1 MKCTPLMMF
10 LSPALELVLFV
21 CVWLSEAAPSA
32 STNDA
37 TALWRERPD
46 VSETILDLLNTTMP
60 NHLQEDRLGIV
71 TFSALTPAPT
81 TVSPRASGKTAQLQT
96 TTAQITKTVQKAM
109 EPTTKTGGIVMTT
122 SKQKMDLVNLSQTT
136 VTATANSISSVFP
149 VVKTASPTSATVIH
163 DRTTTSWSPKSTT
176 VPPLTPTTEN
186 RQDILCNC
194 TGEGVEDLYDCDVAT
209 GQCRCLPG
217 YVGPQCEDCEDGHFT
232 NGSTSCQPCGCDSFG
247 SFDHRCD
254 SSGTCVCKIGVYG
267 PKCDECQ
274 PGYFHFSNTGC
285 QPCQCNNH
293 SSYCHPQSGI
303 CLNCQGSTKGPSC
316 EECKYNFYR
325 RPDAALTDSCLP
337 CPCSTV
343 TSTGT
348 CHIESSGRAVCDQCR
363 PEYEGPNCDKC
374 RDGYY
379 NSDSI
384 CLPCECNGNGDPAT
398 FPRLCDPD
406 TGHCLS
412 CVNST
417 AGPHCQLCASGFSG
431 DALNHTC
438 TPADVKTLPA
448 PELTIAATTP
458 PSATSTSTA
467 VPPIGTMTSMANS
480 TSLRTAATTQALLTS
495 LGSPTD
501 NTTATVTEVS
511 WTQFN
516 IIILAV
522 IIVVVVL
529 LMGFVGGVYTYREYQ
544 NRKLNAP
551 FWTIE
556 LKEDNISFSS
566 YHDSIPN
573 ADVSGLLE
581 DEATEVA
588 PNGQLALSTPMNMYK
603 A

>member
-1 MKCTPLMMF
+1 MKSVPLMML
-10 LSPALELVLFV
+10 LSSSLELVLFV
-21 CVWLSEAAPSA
+21 CLLSSEAAPSA

-37 TALWRERPD
+37 KPIWRERPD
-46 VSETILDLLNTTMP
+46 VSETVLGMHNTTMP
-60 NHLQEDRLGIV
+60 NHLPEDRLGIV

-81 TVSPRASGKTAQLQT
+81 TVSPNASGKSVQFQT
-96 TTAQITKTVQKAM
+96 TTAQTIAETAQKM
-109 EPTTKTGGIVMTT
+109 DPTSKTGGISTST
-122 SKQKMDLVNLSQTT
+122 SKQKTDLVYLSQSAVRSTPNSVSSVTPVAEATPTSTT
-136 VTATANSISSVFP
+136 VL
-149 VVKTASPTSATVIH
+149 H
-163 DRTTTSWSPKSTT
+163 DRMTTPWPQKSTT
-176 VPPLTPTTEN
+176 GPPIIPTTEN

-194 TGEGVEDLYDCDVAT
+194 TGEGVRDPYACDAVT
-209 GQCRCLPG
+209 GQCTCLSG
-217 YVGPQCEDCEDGHFT
+217 YTGPLCEDCEDGHFT
-232 NGSTSCQPCGCDSFG
+232 NGSTGCLPCSCDSFG
-247 SFDHRCD
+247 AFDHRCD

-267 PKCDECQ
+267 PKCDECL
-274 PGYFHFSNTGC
+274 PGYFRFSSTGC
-285 QPCQCNNH
+285 QLCQCNNH

-303 CLNCQGSTKGPSC
+303 CVNCQDNTKGPSC
-316 EECKYNFYR
+316 EDCKYNFYR
-325 RPDAALTDSCLP
+325 RPNAAPTEPCLP

-348 CHIESSGRAVCDQCR
+348 CHIEPSGLAACDQCR
-363 PEYEGPNCDKC
+363 PEYEGANCDKC

-384 CLPCECNGNGDPAT
+384 CMPCECNGNADPVT

-406 TGHCLS
+406 NGR
-412 CVNST
+412 CVRCINNT
-417 AGPHCQLCASGFSG
+417 AGAQCELCAAGSSGN
-431 DALNHTC
+431 ALNHTC
-438 TPADVKTLPA
+438 TITDVKTLHA
-448 PELTIAATTP
+448 PELTIATTTP
-458 PSATSTSTA
+458 SVQSTRTA
-467 VPPIGTMTSMANS
+467 VGPVGTMTSAPNS
-480 TSLRTAATTQALLTS
+480 TSLQTAATTQSLITS
-495 LGSPTD
+495 LGSPTE
-501 NTTATVTEVS
+501 NTTATITEVS

-516 IIILAV
+516 IIVLAV

-529 LMGFVGGVYTYREYQ
+529 LMGFVGGVYTYREYR

-588 PNGQLALSTPMNMYK
+588 PNGQLALSAPINMYK